1 MGKKYWVI
9 FLMLIL
15 LGGTAACGKGNDGR
29 EVEDSLTEDLEC
41 FFEQEH
47 FVEVPR
53 ILEGAQGDIV
63 YGDAAFT
70 DETDVVL
77 IMDESGSM
85 AFADKERIAVEAAK
99 MFIDMEKATGTN
111 LALVEFSNE
120 ISSTGLI
127 EIKQEQNKE
136 YLKKILDQIPYGGKA
151 HTDTGAALQE
161 AVSVLNSSESTGKKA
176 IILFTDG
183 RTDIDDGTP
192 GRTTED
198 SLADVNAA
206 MEEAGRQGY
215 PIYSIGLN
223 ADGRVEEKELY
234 RLALNTGGDYRI
246 AKDVNELPDFFN
258 QIFMEM
264 RNILEIELDS
274 FMADGNYRDIKFNI
288 ENSNIM
294 EANIVILH
302 SDKLIDAKIYNPQGE
317 EVKKGDSGVRFSPSE
332 KYTVIK
338 LIRPQTGDWT
348 LQVKGVSG
356 DNIRI
361 SLLYNYDFTVTT
373 MLSAREVKV
382 GDTVG
387 INLYLNSEGK
397 SIKGEEFYQA
407 IAADGVVENIKTG
420 EARAIGF
427 TASEDGLY
435 GVFTPDSAS
444 DYELKIHL
452 EGNGFYRDVE
462 GMIVKVLAEG
472 GEILQEKELLF
483 FEVAKGKKVRVDL
496 TEYRS
501 YQKGNSYS
509 LSAASDIVKASLE
522 GDVLVL
528 EGIEVGDTV
537 LELSPDDSD
546 GNKVYAITVTCTE
559 GGREDIFR
567 IIAIAAVVVL
577 LLCVFAIKKS
587 GRKIDGKFK
596 LGVKCWKEEN
606 GVTCRNDYM
615 VSTGIEG
622 RSMRSSKFSLE
633 ELLAIYQQYYNSVE
647 RDETKKRELG
657 MVLSGIRKY
666 TKQVLIMGYKKSGN
680 LKVQSKGGNA
690 VRIYNAQGIE
700 EGKLAEIN
708 VNTQG
713 SILPQGKG
721 GCKVRVAI
729 PGGYVEIV
737 IGYSVI

>member
-258 QIFMEM
+258 QIF
-264 RNILEIELDS
+264 I
-274 FMADGNYRDIKFNI
+274 
-288 ENSNIM
+288 
-294 EANIVILH
+294 
-302 SDKLIDAKIYNPQGE
+302 
-317 EVKKGDSGVRFSPSE
+317 
-332 KYTVIK
+332 
-338 LIRPQTGDWT
+338 
-348 LQVKGVSG
+348 
-356 DNIRI
+356 
-361 SLLYNYDFTVTT
+361 
-373 MLSAREVKV
+373 
-382 GDTVG
+382 
-387 INLYLNSEGK
+387 
-397 SIKGEEFYQA
+397 
-407 IAADGVVENIKTG
+407 
-420 EARAIGF
+420 
-427 TASEDGLY
+427 
-435 GVFTPDSAS
+435 
-444 DYELKIHL
+444 
-452 EGNGFYRDVE
+452 
-462 GMIVKVLAEG
+462 
-472 GEILQEKELLF
+472 
-483 FEVAKGKKVRVDL
+483 
-496 TEYRS
+496 
-501 YQKGNSYS
+501 
-509 LSAASDIVKASLE
+509 
-522 GDVLVL
+522 
-528 EGIEVGDTV
+528 
-537 LELSPDDSD
+537 
-546 GNKVYAITVTCTE
+546 
-559 GGREDIFR
+559 
-567 IIAIAAVVVL
+567 
-577 LLCVFAIKKS
+577 
-587 GRKIDGKFK
+587 
-596 LGVKCWKEEN
+596 
-606 GVTCRNDYM
+606 
-615 VSTGIEG
+615 
-622 RSMRSSKFSLE
+622 
-633 ELLAIYQQYYNSVE
+633 
-647 RDETKKRELG
+647 
-657 MVLSGIRKY
+657 
-666 TKQVLIMGYKKSGN
+666 
-680 LKVQSKGGNA
+680 
-690 VRIYNAQGIE
+690 
-700 EGKLAEIN
+700 
-708 VNTQG
+708 
-713 SILPQGKG
+713 
-721 GCKVRVAI
+721 
-729 PGGYVEIV
+729 
-737 IGYSVI
+737 